1 MQVALERSGRP
12 RLEFDLQ
19 RTPNALA
26 FARTLPMATKVDPR
40 RSGQVPSSKGVLE
53 QAGGG

>member
-1 MQVALERSGRP
+1 MALDRSGRP
-12 RLEFDLQ
+12 GLEFDLQ
-19 RTPNALA
+19 RAPNALA
-26 FARTLPMATKVDPR
+26 FARTLPMATEVDPQR